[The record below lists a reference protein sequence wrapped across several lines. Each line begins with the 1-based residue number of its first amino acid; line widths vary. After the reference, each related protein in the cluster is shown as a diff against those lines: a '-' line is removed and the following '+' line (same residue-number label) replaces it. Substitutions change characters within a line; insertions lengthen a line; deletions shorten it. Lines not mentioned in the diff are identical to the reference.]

1 MKKKESKIIKTALEV
16 LQLEADSILQLKQF
30 IGKDFEQAV
39 EKLFYSSGRVV
50 VTGIGKSAII
60 ANKISA
66 TLNST
71 GTPSLFMHAADA
83 IHGDLGM
90 MQKNDVVICISKS
103 GESAEIKVL
112 IPLIKQAGNL
122 LIAITGNIKSFLAL
136 NADYILNT
144 TVNAEACPNNLAP
157 TTSTTAQL
165 AMGDALA
172 VCLLKLKGF
181 TADDFAKYHPGGAL
195 GKQLY
200 LRVDNLYPL
209 NEKPFVTADTK
220 INEAIL
226 EISAKRL
233 GATAVVDKN
242 QNLIGII
249 TDGDL
254 RRMIKNDIN
263 IKTATAKDVMTKN
276 PVHAQ
281 TGELA
286 VNVLTLMRKHNITQ
300 VPVLDKKKYLGMV
313 HVHDLLKEGLI

>member
-122 LIAITGNIKSFLAL
+122 LIAITGNVKSFLAL

-144 TVNAEACPNNLAP
+144 TVKAEACPNNLAP

-181 TADDFAKYHPGGAL
+181 TADDFAKYHPGGTL

-200 LRVDNLYPL
+200 LRVDDLYPL

-233 GATAVVDKN
+233 GSTAVVDKN

-276 PVHAQ
+276 PIHAQ
-281 TGELA
+281 KGELA
-286 VNVLTLMRKHNITQ
+286 INVLTLMRKHNITQ

-313 HVHDLLKEGLI
+313 HVHDLLKEGLV